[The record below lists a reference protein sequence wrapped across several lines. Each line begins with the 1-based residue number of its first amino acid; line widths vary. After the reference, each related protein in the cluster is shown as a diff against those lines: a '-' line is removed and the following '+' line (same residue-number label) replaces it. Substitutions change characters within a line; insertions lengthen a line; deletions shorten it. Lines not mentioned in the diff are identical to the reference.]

1 MDATTSLETT
11 PAPSVDGRNQ
21 RAERTKAAILAA
33 CREFMQGG
41 AFRPPM
47 SAVCERAHVS
57 VRSGFQHFSDIEG
70 LYVAAAQDEATRDAI
85 LRHALGEDWQQ
96 AIRWHDRAEKL
107 VRVIVTSRAET

>member
-1 MDATTSLETT
+1 MDAATDLDTS
-11 PAPSVDGRNQ
+11 PAPRPDGRNQ
-21 RAERTKAAILAA
+21 RAERTKTAILAA

-47 SAVCERAHVS
+47 SAVCERAHVL

-70 LYVAAAQDEATRDAI
+70 LYLAAAQDEATRDAI
-85 LRHALGEDWQQ
+85 LRHALGDDWRH
-96 AIRWHDRAEKL
+96 ALRRHDRAEQL